1 MIEELD
7 LRNKEIA
14 AINHYFSI
22 ERYGEARKHIENLF
36 SLNPNDPHAYYYMA
50 IVYYS
55 EGDMSEAR
63 EYCEKALIN
72 GYDEETSFHFI
83 GTTYDYEKKYS
94 EAEEFYLKALEV
106 NPESGEVH
114 ASYGYMMLKAGHEQ
128 KAMALLEAALNL
140 EPDSDRV
147 NQYVLQYY
155 FAKSNKQE
163 QLNYIE
169 KVMETGS
176 SEMQKL
182 LNLALFHELKD
193 EDKEAR
199 EYYRQ
204 AFLLDPTNEYLLYI
218 LDKYDKKTHS
228 LFFPERVMKKLGGP
242 AVIWLGFII
251 LVFVLKYLKLYI
263 PLVIFAGIYVAFCVY
278 TWFAP
283 VLYKLFVKGRH

>member
-7 LRNKEIA
+7 IRNKEIA

-22 ERYGEARKHIENLF
+22 ERYGEARKHIESLF
-36 SLNPNDPHAYYYMA
+36 SLNPTDPLAYYYMA

-55 EGDMSEAR
+55 DGDMFEAR
-63 EYCEKALIN
+63 EYCEKALMN

-83 GTTYDYEKKYS
+83 GTTYDYEKKYR

-106 NPESGEVH
+106 NPESGEIH

-128 KAMALLEAALNL
+128 KSMVLLEAALKL
-140 EPDSDRV
+140 EPESDRV

-163 QLNYIE
+163 QLHYIE

-182 LNLALFHELKD
+182 LNLALFHELKE
-193 EDKEAR
+193 EDREAR

-218 LDKYDKKTHS
+218 LDKYDRKTHP
-228 LFFPERVMKKLGGP
+228 LFFPERMMKKLGGP
-242 AVIWLGFII
+242 AVIWLGFIV

-283 VLYKLFVKGRH
+283 VFYKLFVKGRH